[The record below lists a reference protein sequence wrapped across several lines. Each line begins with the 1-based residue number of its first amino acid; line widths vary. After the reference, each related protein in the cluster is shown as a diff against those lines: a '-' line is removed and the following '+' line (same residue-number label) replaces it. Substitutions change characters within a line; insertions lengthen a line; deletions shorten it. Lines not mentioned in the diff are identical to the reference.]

1 MIILSKIDCS
11 ITLKRKHQNS
21 EQFAIAQLVKEPNL
35 KQKVE
40 SSNPIEVVI
49 YISLFFLV
57 FLKKT
62 IYFKNSSFQIIW
74 KNTKL
79 WSQCEG
85 ETLILLQK
93 PRNILENDHM
103 NC

>member
-40 SSNPIEVVI
+40 SSIPIEVVI

-79 WSQCEG
+79 WSQCE
-85 ETLILLQK
+85 I
-93 PRNILENDHM
+93 
-103 NC
+103 

>member
-35 KQKVE
+35 KEKVE

-49 YISLFFLV
+49 YISLFLF
-57 FLKKT
+57 F
-62 IYFKNSSFQIIW
+62 FK
-74 KNTKL
+74 
-79 WSQCEG
+79 EG
-85 ETLILLQK
+85 DIL
-93 PRNILENDHM
+93 
-103 NC
+103 